1 MSEVYVR
8 DEYESVENCQ
18 ELDEIGCSV
27 SLPNEY
33 NPFLWN
39 CVFIGPKNTPF
50 SGGFFKLKI
59 NFPKEYPNKGPEVH
73 FLTKIYHPNIN
84 LDNGRVCIDLLNK
97 WSQKKTSMIKVLWA
111 IYILLLKPNP
121 NDPYNTDAAK
131 LYKEKK
137 EEYWKT
143 ANAYVRKF
151 AQI

>member
-1 MSEVYVR
+1 MSEIYVR

-59 NFPKEYPNKGPEVH
+59 N
-73 FLTKIYHPNIN
+73 
-84 LDNGRVCIDLLNK
+84 
-97 WSQKKTSMIKVLWA
+97 
-111 IYILLLKPNP
+111 ILPL
-121 NDPYNTDAAK
+121 
-131 LYKEKK
+131 
-137 EEYWKT
+137 
-143 ANAYVRKF
+143 
-151 AQI
+151 